1 MGAVERVYGAQLGY
15 LGAWVYAELPLGR
28 SVVARLEAGLDA
40 GYRGG
45 SFFKENI
52 VVGAPVLSAG
62 PRWYYNLDKRVA
74 KEKRTAGNAANFLS
88 LPITYHPG
96 WFTLSNV
103 EGTYTDKGITVLP
116 TWGIRRNLGK
126 HLNFEVGVGIG
137 YRVRWFDFGVQRF
150 GDVAA
155 WVPLRIGF

>member
-1 MGAVERVYGAQLGY
+1 MKSAVYAVLFGFLSFSTSAVGQSAEVGAVERVYGAQLGY
-15 LGAWVYAELPLGR
+15 LGAWGYAELPLGR

-52 VVGAPVLSAG
+52 VVGALVISAG

-74 KEKRTAGNAANFLS
+74 KEKRTAGNAVNFLS

-96 WFTLSNV
+96 
-103 EGTYTDKGITVLP
+103 
-116 TWGIRRNLGK
+116 
-126 HLNFEVGVGIG
+126 
-137 YRVRWFDFGVQRF
+137 
-150 GDVAA
+150 
-155 WVPLRIGF
+155 